1 MFVLFVKRRA
11 NKNSSEICDDDQ
23 HADEKLTAC
32 WLALMHMQKNPKNE
46 SSKLHVWNSWI
57 HRGEM
62 RPETHTEEEEQ
73 QEQQEEEDEIP
84 AVAAV
89 NHGSLYRKSAFDSHL
104 RW

>member
-1 MFVLFVKRRA
+1 
-11 NKNSSEICDDDQ
+11 
-23 HADEKLTAC
+23 
-32 WLALMHMQKNPKNE
+32 
-46 SSKLHVWNSWI
+46 
-57 HRGEM
+57 M